1 MAASNRSDDAAREAA
16 ELRRKSA
23 IALGIAIISLV
34 FIVETSIAHRAMP
47 SPHSPI
53 VWTVLGVTLLG
64 GVIMAAWFR
73 RRARELL
80 SGGRA

>member
-1 MAASNRSDDAAREAA
+1 MTDADRDERTAREAA

-23 IALGIAIISLV
+23 IALGIAVISFV

-64 GVIMAAWFR
+64 GVVMAAWFR

-80 SGGRA
+80 SARRA

>member
-1 MAASNRSDDAAREAA
+1 MADDDREARTREAA

-47 SPHSPI
+47 SPLSPV
-53 VWTVLGVTLLG
+53 VWSVLGVMLAG

-73 RRARELL
+73 RKARDLL
-80 SGGRA
+80 DRTA